1 MITIWNILISK
12 FSWLFPLS
20 GSGTIIPLK
29 HYMSVRYIIT
39 RRPFIIKRSKGTNE
53 KYRYTLHRLLYKKC
67 DVFINIH
74 RTCINYDIKLYMNL
88 KISIDFNWILIWF
101 WVGGGLVFFFL
112 WGGGCFVFEGGGVFI
127 YFRFVLVF
135 LFLLQISIDKS

>member
-1 MITIWNILISK
+1 
-12 FSWLFPLS
+12 
-20 GSGTIIPLK
+20 
-29 HYMSVRYIIT
+29 MSVRYIII

-101 WVGGGLVFFFL
+101 WVGGGGLVFFFY
-112 WGGGCFVFEGGGVFI
+112 GGGVVLFSKGEGSLFI
-127 YFRFVLVF
+127 FD
-135 LFLLQISIDKS
+135 LFWFFCFFYKFQSINRSKFEKWNICLGYELSGKFHWQ